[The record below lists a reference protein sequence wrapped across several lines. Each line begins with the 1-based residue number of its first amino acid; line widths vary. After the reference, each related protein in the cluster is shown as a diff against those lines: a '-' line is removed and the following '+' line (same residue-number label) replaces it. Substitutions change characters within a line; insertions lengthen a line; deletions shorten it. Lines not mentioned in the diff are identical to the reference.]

1 MTAGV
6 ARADMPAPVSPRA
19 AARIVRSLKPRF
31 SALAVV
37 GAVGALI
44 VVLVAIFGPLVAPYN
59 PDTVNFNLVLAPP
72 GTAHHL
78 LGTDQLGRDVL
89 SRMLYG
95 ARTTLAVGIV
105 STLLG
110 TAVGLPYGMI
120 AGYFRG
126 PLDAVLMRIVDVL
139 LAFPF
144 LLLAVG
150 LAAISQPTL
159 WTAVIALG
167 VAQVPQ
173 IARIA
178 RAATLEVRGLEY
190 VQAAQVNGERDL
202 TILRR
207 QILPNV
213 LRPVTVQTT
222 VAIPT
227 AIVGAAILSFLGLG
241 VQPPTADWGGMLAQA
256 QQYLYQAAWLGV
268 FPGVA
273 IFLTALCFNLLG
285 DGITDALNPR
295 GQR

>member
-1 MTAGV
+1 
-6 ARADMPAPVSPRA
+6 MPASVSPRA

-72 GTAHHL
+72 GTAH
-78 LGTDQLGRDVL
+78 DQLGRDVL

-126 PLDAVLMRIVDVL
+126 PLDAVLMRIVDVM

-178 RAATLEVRGLEY
+178 RAATLEVRELEY

-273 IFLTALCFNLLG
+273 IFLAAFCFNLLG

-295 GQR
+295 GRR